1 MNNVNGKFEI
11 SVFTNCI
18 NNSFENVN
26 NRARENTVI

>member
-18 NNSFENVN
+18 NNSFENIN
-26 NRARENTVI
+26 NRTMKTQVI